1 MASVRIEGLVKRF
14 GKTVA
19 VDAVS
24 LRVADGQLVT
34 LLGPSGCGKTTI
46 LRCIA
51 GLAEPEAGE
60 IYFGDRLVN
69 DVPTSHRRI
78 GLLFQR
84 LALFPHMRV
93 YDNVAF
99 GLRMQKRPRAEVE
112 ERVRKALELV
122 RLPGFEQRYPRQ
134 LSGGQQQRVALART
148 IVTDPEILLFDEPLS
163 SLDAKLRDELKTEIR
178 RLHLETGKTT
188 IYVTHDQ
195 AEAFAISDKVYV
207 MHEGRVE
214 QEGTPL
220 DLYVKPASP
229 FVAAFIGANNFV
241 PGAAVGRDPARPGG
255 LLVEALGCRAWA
267 EGGEDLRAGTPLVLL
282 IRPEDIEV
290 LRGEEPGPGLGV
302 AGGRVTGSTF
312 AGAHTALEVEA
323 AGHPVKVSVYGPE
336 RFDLVASAGQEVRFA
351 LRRCTVIRADAAGEP
366 GVFTKS
372 T

>member
-1 MASVRIEGLVKRF
+1 MASVKIEGLIKRF

-24 LRVADGQLVT
+24 LQVADGALAT

-51 GLAEPEAGE
+51 GLAEPDAGG

-93 YDNVAF
+93 FDNVAF
-99 GLRMQKRPRAEVE
+99 GLRMQKRSRAEID
-112 ERVRKALELV
+112 ERVRKALDLV

-148 IVTDPEILLFDEPLS
+148 IVTEPEILLFDEPLS
-163 SLDAKLRDELKTEIR
+163 SLDAKLREELKTEIR

-207 MHEGRVE
+207 MNEGRVE

-241 PGAAVGRDPARPGG
+241 PGTAAAPDPSRPGA
-255 LLVEALGCRAWA
+255 LLVEALGCRIRA
-267 EGGEDLRAGTPLVLL
+267 EGGAGLPVGSPLVLL
-282 IRPEDIEV
+282 IRPEDIAI
-290 LRGEEPGPGLGV
+290 RGGGEPGPDEAV
-302 AGGRVTGSTF
+302 VRGRITGSTF

-323 AGHPVKVSVYGPE
+323 AGHTVKVSVYGPE
-336 RFDLVASAGQEVRFA
+336 RFALARSVGQVVRLGLTRSTVVGAG
-351 LRRCTVIRADAAGEP
+351 AARG
-366 GVFTKS
+366 
-372 T
+372 

>member
-1 MASVRIEGLVKRF
+1 MASVRIEGLIKRF

-19 VDAVS
+19 VEAVT
-24 LRVADGQLVT
+24 LQVADGQLVT

-51 GLAEPEAGE
+51 GLAEPDAGD

-93 YDNVAF
+93 FDNVAF
-99 GLRMQKRPRAEVE
+99 GLRMQKRPRAEVD
-112 ERVRKALELV
+112 ERVRRALDLV

-207 MHEGRVE
+207 MNEGRVE

-220 DLYVKPASP
+220 DLYVRPASP

-241 PGAAVGRDPARPGG
+241 PGTAGGADPSRPAGIR
-255 LLVEALGCRAWA
+255 VEALGCQVWA
-267 EGGEDLRAGTPLVLL
+267 EGGAGLRVGAPLVLL
-282 IRPEDIEV
+282 IRPEDIAI
-290 LRGEEPGPGLGV
+290 RGGAGPGSDAAV
-302 AGGRVTGSTF
+302 VRGRITGSTF
-312 AGAHTALEVEA
+312 AGAHTSLEVEA
-323 AGHPVKVSVYGPE
+323 AGHAVKVSVYGPE
-336 RFDLVASAGQEVRFA
+336 RFDLARSVGQDVH
-351 LRRCTVIRADAAGEP
+351 LGINRCTVVGADAARG
-366 GVFTKS
+366 
-372 T
+372 